1 MWISVSVCGRRA
13 TPNVFY
19 PLCQLYHYE
28 SKSRGTEDNP
38 EKQKR
43 FQGEVLRF
51 QARWGDLLAAGDPC
65 TNPNFDIQRED
76 FTLKIL
82 PLE

>member
-1 MWISVSVCGRRA
+1 MHLLADARERMIPEDVS
-13 TPNVFY
+13 
-19 PLCQLYHYE
+19 
-28 SKSRGTEDNP
+28 KEDD
-38 EKQKR
+38 EA
-43 FQGEVLRF
+43 VD
-51 QARWGDLLAAGDPC
+51 WGDLLAAGDPC